1 MVKMKEVQVKSKE
14 IEKKY
19 NMTYYEVLQ
28 RFMFERI
35 LERISVSKYKDNFIL
50 KGGLLLSAIFGID
63 NRTTKDMDTL
73 IKGIDISSDKI
84 VDVLNEILSIDLN
97 DGVKFSIVDI
107 TDIREEDEYGGNKYY
122 IVGRLENL
130 RVNLEIDVST
140 GDKITPRELKYGY
153 PSIFDDSKILISVY
167 TIETIIAE
175 KLETILKRGTFNS
188 RMKDYYDVYIFY
200 NKMRNMFDTQLLMKA
215 IYNTF
220 EKRDS
225 IEYLNDYTKIIKSIG
240 ESDRIKNLWN
250 KYVSKNKYVDYVNF
264 EAVINSIDGLL
275 DLIDLSELYITE

>member
-1 MVKMKEVQVKSKE
+1 MVKMKEVQVKAKE
-14 IEKKY
+14 IEEKY

-50 KGGLLLSAIFGID
+50 KGGLLLSAMFGID
-63 NRTTKDMDTL
+63 NRTTKDMDAL
-73 IKGIDISSDKI
+73 IKGIDISSDNI
-84 VDVLNEILSIDLN
+84 VDVLNEILSIDLK
-97 DGVKFSIVDI
+97 DDVKFSIARV
-107 TDIREEDEYGGNKYY
+107 TDIRGEDEYGGNKYY

-153 PSIFDDSKILISVY
+153 PSLFDDSKILISVY

-175 KLETILKRGTFNS
+175 KLETILRRGTFNS

-200 NKMRNMFDTQLLMKA
+200 NKMRNVFDIQLFKKA

-225 IEYLNDYTKIIKSIG
+225 IEYLNDYEEILENISNSERVKKI
-240 ESDRIKNLWN
+240 WN
-250 KYVSKNKYVDYVNF
+250 KYVSRNKYVDDVDF
-264 EAVINSIDGLL
+264 EVVINDIKDLFDLL
-275 DLIDLSELYITE
+275 DLSKNYITE

>member
-1 MVKMKEVQVKSKE
+1 MVKVKEVQVKAKE
-14 IEKKY
+14 IQEKY

-35 LERISVSKYKDNFIL
+35 LKRISVSKYKDNFIL
-50 KGGLLLSAIFGID
+50 KGGLLLSAMFGID

-73 IKGIDISSDKI
+73 IKGIEISSSKI
-84 VDVLNEILSIDLN
+84 VEVLNEILSIDLN
-97 DGVKFSIVDI
+97 DGVKFSIVLVA
-107 TDIREEDEYGGNKYY
+107 DIRKDDEYGGNKYY

-175 KLETILKRGTFNS
+175 KLETILRRGTFNS

-200 NKMRNMFDTQLLMKA
+200 NKMRNVFDIQLFKKA

-225 IEYLNDYTKIIKSIG
+225 IEYLNDYEEILENISN
-240 ESDRIKNLWN
+240 SDKVKKLWS
-250 KYVSKNKYVDYVNF
+250 KYVSRNKYVDDVDF
-264 EAVINSIDGLL
+264 EIVINSVKDLFDLL
-275 DLIDLSELYITE
+275 DVSKFYIME

>member
-1 MVKMKEVQVKSKE
+1 MKEVQVKSKE